1 MVDFVLGPISSPD
14 QKGLG
19 AKQRFVDTPQ
29 MVFVIYLRTLSSQ
42 DLLDEFNGVFQLRV
56 VFIRLLFFSKQAW
69 IEITR
74 KRPIDL
80 DVLEV
85 RMPWVKDVISFLRH
99 NGTWNG

>member
-1 MVDFVLGPISSPD
+1 MVRFVLGPIHRSIKKAWERSID
-14 QKGLG
+14 LLI
-19 AKQRFVDTPQ
+19 RLV
-29 MVFVIYLRTLSSQ
+29 VFVIYLRTLSSQ
-42 DLLDEFNGVFQLRV
+42 CLLDEFNGVVQLRV

-74 KRPIDL
+74 KRPVDL

-85 RMPWVKDVISFLRH
+85 RMPWAKDVIPFFRH

>member
-1 MVDFVLGPISSPD
+1 
-14 QKGLG
+14 
-19 AKQRFVDTPQ
+19 

-42 DLLDEFNGVFQLRV
+42 CLLKDFKGVFQLRV
-56 VFIRLLFFSKQAW
+56 VFIRRLFFSKQAG

-74 KRPIDL
+74 KRPVDL

-85 RMPWVKDVISFLRH
+85 RMSWVEDVISFLRH

>member
-1 MVDFVLGPISSPD
+1 
-14 QKGLG
+14 
-19 AKQRFVDTPQ
+19 
-29 MVFVIYLRTLSSQ
+29 
-42 DLLDEFNGVFQLRV
+42 LRV

-74 KRPIDL
+74 KRPVDL
-80 DVLEV
+80 DVLKV